1 MRSVPERI
9 LVLYSWPGL
18 WSMGPGK
25 GSPDFYLS
33 LKSLVGRFAQVVVVH
48 PAGPDALAGAPEPI
62 ESVGFNW
69 PGAGKLL
76 GVPVRLREGRYR
88 RLKTVLRAGLFAINW
103 VIRLVSYCLFAIAAY
118 RAGRRVAAELDPS
131 VIAAYGYMAVPAGR
145 LLARKFKRP
154 LVIRLF
160 GVSLGMKG
168 FSIPARFAQFE
179 ETLSF
184 SLKAERWVI
193 TNDGSGGDEAARRL
207 GVPESKVVYLLN
219 GVDRR
224 ARPAAFDREDYRR
237 RLGLSPDTR
246 VILRAA
252 RLWRQQRIDRMIRF
266 MPRDLP
272 DGTPVVAVVAG
283 EGSEQKYLEK
293 LAARLGKNV
302 VFVGALD
309 HEQLIEHYRCAD
321 LYLATS
327 DRTNL
332 SNSVLEALC
341 NGLPVVALSTGQ
353 TASLIEDGVNGR
365 LLPLAQQERL
375 TGVIENLLADEQL
388 RRNLSQGA
396 LRTAEEK
403 IPDFNQRIAGE
414 ARAFSLAG

>member
-1 MRSVPERI
+1 
-9 LVLYSWPGL
+9 
-18 WSMGPGK
+18 MGPGK

-33 LKSLVGRFAQVVVVH
+33 LKSLVGRFTQVVVVH
-48 PAGPDALAGAPEPI
+48 PAGPDALAGVPEGI
-62 ESVGFNW
+62 ESDGFNW
-69 PGAGKLL
+69 PGAGKLIS
-76 GVPVRLREGRYR
+76 VPVRLREGRYHK
-88 RLKTVLRAGLFAINW
+88 LKTVLLMGLFALNY
-103 VIRLVSYCLFAIAAY
+103 VIRLVSYCLFTIAAY
-118 RAGRRVAAELDPS
+118 RAGLRAAAELDPS

-168 FSIPARFAQFE
+168 FSIPAQLTQFE

-184 SLKAERWVI
+184 RLGAERWVI

-207 GVPESKVVYLLN
+207 GVPESKMIYLLC
-219 GVDRR
+219 GVDRP
-224 ARPAAFDREDYRR
+224 ARPVAFDREAYRR

-266 MPRDLP
+266 MPRNLP
-272 DGTPVVAVVAG
+272 DGTPVAAVVAG
-283 EGSEQKYLEK
+283 EGPEQKYLEK
-293 LAARLGKNV
+293 LAERFGANV
-302 VFVGALD
+302 IFVGALD

-341 NGLPVVALSTGQ
+341 HGLPVVALSAGR
-353 TASLIEDGVNGR
+353 TASIIEDGVNGR
-365 LLPLAQQERL
+365 LLPLTEQERL
-375 TGVIENLLADEQL
+375 TGVIESLLADERL
-388 RRNLSQGA
+388 RRNLSLGA

-403 IPDFNQRIAGE
+403 IPDFNQRIASE
-414 ARAFSLAG
+414 ARAFSLAGCPEDSAGRGS